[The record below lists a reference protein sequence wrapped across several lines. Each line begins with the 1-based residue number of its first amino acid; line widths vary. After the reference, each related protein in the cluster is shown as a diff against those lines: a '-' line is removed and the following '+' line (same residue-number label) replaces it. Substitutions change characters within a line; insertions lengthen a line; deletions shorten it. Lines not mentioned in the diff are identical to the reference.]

1 MTIIMK
7 GRFCCSVF
15 LLLVL
20 ATLYILTRNEMNLW
34 QPTRTVRTEGKN
46 CDIGQYVLVL
56 ATLLNFTKRNN

>member
-1 MTIIMK
+1 MK
-7 GRFCCSVF
+7 GKFCCSVF

-20 ATLYILTRNEMNLW
+20 ATLYILTMNEMNLW

-56 ATLLNFTKRNN
+56 ATLLNSITERNN